1 MLEEA
6 IYKFRTTGPMLLPE
20 VIDNFWLGDIKMYED
35 YAILPYEVH
44 NPQSLD
50 RIIEMFDIVSIK
62 GIKPTGSTQPYC
74 SIFFFIDAVYSR
86 GQTVLVR
93 YFGVYVLFTGLE
105 VQCRKNDV
113 KTQCDPFHFLSILTK
128 QR

>member
-50 RIIEMFDIVSIK
+50 RIIEMFDENADLTILYHLIPSISTVFGHECCGRK
-62 GIKPTGSTQPYC
+62 SAVFGITHRKDAMGSSPI
-74 SIFFFIDAVYSR
+74 SS
-86 GQTVLVR
+86 
-93 YFGVYVLFTGLE
+93 
-105 VQCRKNDV
+105 
-113 KTQCDPFHFLSILTK
+113 
-128 QR
+128 